1 MLQEFRKCLVRM
13 FLSQDEDVLFFESAR
28 QLNQFPHMVL
38 NCVPVPKETGD
49 MAPIYFKVRYHLTIS
64 FIISGNYMIL
74 IISFILIYINY
85 KHIHSIFKFESRL
98 MLTKLQ
104 YFYYIQIFKTNFK
117 NNHSKSLRISV

>member
-1 MLQEFRKCLVRM
+1 M

-64 FIISGNYMIL
+64 YNFWKLYDFNNL
-74 IISFILIYINY
+74 F
-85 KHIHSIFKFESRL
+85 HIDI
-98 MLTKLQ
+98 
-104 YFYYIQIFKTNFK
+104 
-117 NNHSKSLRISV
+117 

>member
-13 FLSQDEDVLFFESAR
+13 FLSQEEDVLFFESAR

-64 FIISGNYMIL
+64 FIIPGNYMIL
-74 IISFILIYINY
+74 I
-85 KHIHSIFKFESRL
+85 IFKFESRL

-104 YFYYIQIFKTNFK
+104 YFYNV
-117 NNHSKSLRISV
+117 S

>member
-1 MLQEFRKCLVRM
+1 M

-49 MAPIYFKVRYHLTIS
+49 MAPIYFKVRYHLTIY

-74 IISFILIYINY
+74 IIFFIVININY

-104 YFYYIQIFKTNFK
+104 YFYYVN
-117 NNHSKSLRISV
+117 